1 MRMPPIVSALRYCAI
16 TFAYTAIS
24 ILLNYSKCLSLFIGY
39 PTDSV
44 PVTPPNAV
52 GIANGIA
59 QSIVSL
65 ARCFGPVLGG
75 YVSYSSRFS
84 RMMLNLP

>member
-1 MRMPPIVSALRYCAI
+1 MRYCAI

-24 ILLNYSKCLSLFIGY
+24 ILLNYSENLTQYRCCLVVVLI
-39 PTDSV
+39 PR

-75 YVSYSSRFS
+75 YVSLLRF
-84 RMMLNLP
+84 

>member
-1 MRMPPIVSALRYCAI
+1 MQ
-16 TFAYTAIS
+16 
-24 ILLNYSKCLSLFIGY
+24 IL
-39 PTDSV
+39 
-44 PVTPPNAV
+44 VTPPNAV

-75 YVSYSSRFS
+75 YVRSSFGQKWLES
-84 RMMLNLP
+84 